1 MRKVACANTYIN
13 KIKPV
18 IRKTSFSQLK
28 IDEIAKYMDIS
39 KATLYKR
46 FSSKDEIIE
55 AVVEDFMNYLLEGD
69 ADNQDESMSFA
80 ERFQKTFIHSLKCVT
95 YISDVFL
102 QDLKE
107 AYPHLSDRLVAAQQN
122 RNHNLQ
128 MFFEA
133 GMEQGY
139 FNKMNAQLFMVQDD
153 VMLRRIIDHSFC
165 IQYDITL
172 KKAILDFY
180 ELKKYQLFKPEYIE
194 AIDDSKIEKEV
205 IAILQMIS

>member
-1 MRKVACANTYIN
+1 MRKIACTNTYIN
-13 KIKPV
+13 KIKPI

-46 FSSKDEIIE
+46 FSSKDEIIQ
-55 AVVEDFMNYLLEGD
+55 AVVEDYINYLLEGD
-69 ADNQDESMSFA
+69 LDNQNEGISYA

-107 AYPHLSDRLVAAQQN
+107 SYPHLWDQLVVAQQN

-128 MFFEA
+128 VFFES
-133 GMEQGY
+133 GMQQGV
-139 FNKMNAQLFMVQDD
+139 FNQINAQLFMVQDE
-153 VMLRRIIDHSFC
+153 VVLRRIMDQSFC

-172 KKAILDFY
+172 KQALIDFY
-180 ELKKYQLFKPEYIE
+180 NLKKYQLFKPQYLDT
-194 AIDDSKIEKEV
+194 ANDSIIAKEI

>member
-1 MRKVACANTYIN
+1 MRKVACTNTYIN
-13 KIKPV
+13 KIKPI

-46 FSSKDEIIE
+46 FSSKDEIIQ
-55 AVVEDFMNYLLEGD
+55 AVVEDYINYLLEGD
-69 ADNQDESMSFA
+69 LDNQDEGISYA

-107 AYPHLSDRLVAAQQN
+107 SYPHLWDQLVVAQQN

-128 MFFEA
+128 VFFES
-133 GMEQGY
+133 GMQQGV
-139 FNKMNAQLFMVQDD
+139 FNQINAQLFMVQDE
-153 VMLRRIIDHSFC
+153 VVLRRIMDQSFC

-172 KKAILDFY
+172 KQALIDFY
-180 ELKKYQLFKPEYIE
+180 NLKKYQLFKPQYLDT
-194 AIDDSKIEKEV
+194 ANDSIIAKEI

>member
-1 MRKVACANTYIN
+1 MRKVACANTYI
-13 KIKPV
+13 KIKPI

-69 ADNQDESMSFA
+69 ADNQDESMSFT

-95 YISDVFL
+95 YISDVL

-107 AYPHLSDRLVAAQQN
+107 AYPHLSDQLVAAQQN

-128 MFFEA
+128 MFLKRVW
-133 GMEQGY
+133 
-139 FNKMNAQLFMVQDD
+139 NKV
-153 VMLRRIIDHSFC
+153 
-165 IQYDITL
+165 
-172 KKAILDFY
+172 ILI
-180 ELKKYQLFKPEYIE
+180 K
-194 AIDDSKIEKEV
+194 
-205 IAILQMIS
+205 

>member
-128 MFFEA
+128 MFLKLVW
-133 GMEQGY
+133 
-139 FNKMNAQLFMVQDD
+139 NKV
-153 VMLRRIIDHSFC
+153 
-165 IQYDITL
+165 TL
-172 KKAILDFY
+172 IK
-180 ELKKYQLFKPEYIE
+180 
-194 AIDDSKIEKEV
+194 
-205 IAILQMIS
+205 